1 MRLTN
6 PFPGHN
12 PFIEQRWGDF
22 HTALINEIK
31 NEMQYALPA
40 DLRARVEETAVVE
53 EVGARPLFTWPD
65 VRVSENPKRPQPAG
79 GRGGGVA
86 VAEPPPAELIEDDEL
101 DRPILLEREPDSRV
115 ERHIV
120 ILDKTTGGR
129 IITAIELVSPWNKR
143 GKKGRRRYIDRQSER
158 LDAGINIVEIDL
170 IRGGRTVTLVRHS
183 NLPDHVRRRHHV
195 CAWTAARPTWTAY
208 WGVEIT
214 HRLPAV
220 TIPLRPQDPPLRLAL
235 QAVYDRCYESGRY
248 DDLDVDARVEPEFT
262 DAERAIVAA
271 AREGRARPAAG

>member
-22 HTALINEIK
+22 HTRFVATLSDTI
-31 NEMQYALPA
+31 QYDLPDA
-40 DLRARVEETAVVE
+40 LRARVEETAVVE
-53 EVGARPLFTWPD
+53 EEPRPSLMTWPD
-65 VRVSENPKRPQPAG
+65 VRVYEKPPGRSGGAPAG
-79 GRGGGVA
+79 EAA
-86 VAEPPPAELIEDDEL
+86 VTVLDPPVESDEL
-101 DRPILLEREPDSRV
+101 DRPTLLEREPDARV

-143 GKKGRRRYIDRQSER
+143 GKKGRRRYIDRQPER

-183 NLPDHVRRRHHV
+183 NLPDPVRRRHHV

-248 DDLDVDARVEPEFT
+248 DDLDVEARVEPEFT
-262 DAERAIVAA
+262 DAERAVVAA
-271 AREGRARPAAG
+271 AREGRARPAAGT